1 MDENIYVKLCKIR
14 VILAPSLGGCLD
26 ESTSVLRCC
35 NLVDTERTFLSAEGS
50 LSHSPEEQESPCL
63 PLPWSSPPVTC
74 RYTAMVSPKVPLRF
88 TPHQY
93 HPWSVFATGSR
104 LRITVLLSV
113 RQVTSGPWPGG
124 VCLWSEAGMGVQ
136 PVLFHLHQYFW

>member
-1 MDENIYVKLCKIR
+1 MDEDIYDKLCKIR
-14 VILAPSLGGCLD
+14 VILAPTLGGCLD

-35 NLVDTERTFLSAEGS
+35 NLVDMERTFLSAEGS
-50 LSHSPEEQESPCL
+50 LIHSPEQQESPCL
-63 PLPWSSPPVTC
+63 PLSWSSPPVTS
-74 RYTAMVSPKVPLRF
+74 RYTAMVSPKRPLRF

-93 HPWSVFATGSR
+93 HPWSVFATESK

-113 RQVTSGPWPGG
+113 SQVTSVPG
-124 VCLWSEAGMGVQ
+124 CLWSEEGMRMQ

>member
-1 MDENIYVKLCKIR
+1 MGENIYDKLRKIR
-14 VILAPSLGGCLD
+14 VISATSLGGCLD

-35 NLVDTERTFLSAEGS
+35 NLVAMERTSLSAEGRMID
-50 LSHSPEEQESPCL
+50 SPDRQESPCP

-74 RYTAMVSPKVPLRF
+74 RYTAMVSPKRPLRF

-93 HPWSVFATGSR
+93 HPWSVFATGSK

-113 RQVTSGPWPGG
+113 SQVTPGPG
-124 VCLWSEAGMGVQ
+124 CLWSEASMGVQ
-136 PVLFHLHQYFW
+136 LVLLHLHQYFW